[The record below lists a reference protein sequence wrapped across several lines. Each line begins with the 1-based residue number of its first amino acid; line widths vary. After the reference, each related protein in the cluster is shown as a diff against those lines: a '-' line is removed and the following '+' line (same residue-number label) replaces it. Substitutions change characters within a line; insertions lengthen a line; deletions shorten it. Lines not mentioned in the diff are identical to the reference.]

1 MNVVFIAPPAAG
13 KGTQATLL
21 RDYYNFYHISTG
33 DVLREIAETNT
44 PLGCEIK
51 ALIDNGKLVSD
62 ELMAK
67 LLKEKIGSLGNVEG
81 IIFDGFPRTLEQAH
95 MLDEILNEVGMKV
108 NKVIYFDIDKDTA
121 MKRAL
126 GRVTCKDCGE
136 IYNTYFDTFLKEDEC
151 SKCGG
156 KLEKRMEENHKPV
169 KIGSYRENKCPKNY
183 FKFFDSIKIKKKY
196 KIVFDLANGSMCFLN
211 DYLKKRFPDAIMI
224 NNEPNGFNIN
234 DECGALYPE
243 LARKIMIDNDYDI
256 AVSFDGDGDRA
267 IIILKNGKILN
278 GDLLLYFF
286 ATELKMKNKLKNNTV
301 IYSLIANRGITNVLE
316 GNNIKVKFVNV
327 GDENISSEI
336 KNGVAS
342 LGGEKSGHIIFN
354 KKYNYSCGLTTILKF
369 LSMLNEKA
377 IINLNC
383 IKEYYEV
390 SKNYKEI
397 RMINKLENKLK
408 AIVTSGNVI
417 VRRSGTENLF
427 RVILMSP
434 NKCEIIDGL
443 NFLEN
448 LIIAKN

>member
-1 MNVVFIAPPAAG
+1 MKYFKTDGIRGVFGASDLSIELILKVGYSFDIFNENKVLIGYDTRYSSKIILQALKYALEISG
-13 KGTQATLL
+13 KTVF
-21 RDYYNFYHISTG
+21 DYGVIST
-33 DVLREIAETNT
+33 
-44 PLGCEIK
+44 P
-51 ALIDNGKLVSD
+51 ALEYLTKKKRTIGIMITASHNDFTYNGLKIIYKGHKLDDS
-62 ELMAK
+62 
-67 LLKEKIGSLGNVEG
+67 LKE
-81 IIFDGFPRTLEQAH
+81 
-95 MLDEILNEVGMKV
+95 
-108 NKVIYFDIDKDTA
+108 
-121 MKRAL
+121 
-126 GRVTCKDCGE
+126 
-136 IYNTYFDTFLKEDEC
+136 
-151 SKCGG
+151 

-256 AVSFDGDGDRA
+256 AVSFDGDGARA

-316 GNNIKVKFVNV
+316 ENNIKVKFVNV

-448 LIIAKN
+448 WIIAKN

>member
-1 MNVVFIAPPAAG
+1 MKYFKTDGIRGVFGASDLSIELILKVGYSFDIFNENKVLIGYDTRYSSKIILQALKYALEISG
-13 KGTQATLL
+13 KTVF
-21 RDYYNFYHISTG
+21 DYGVIST
-33 DVLREIAETNT
+33 
-44 PLGCEIK
+44 P
-51 ALIDNGKLVSD
+51 ALEYLTKKKRTIGIMITASHNDFTYNGLKIIYKGHKLDDS
-62 ELMAK
+62 
-67 LLKEKIGSLGNVEG
+67 LKE
-81 IIFDGFPRTLEQAH
+81 
-95 MLDEILNEVGMKV
+95 
-108 NKVIYFDIDKDTA
+108 
-121 MKRAL
+121 
-126 GRVTCKDCGE
+126 
-136 IYNTYFDTFLKEDEC
+136 
-151 SKCGG
+151 

-286 ATELKMKNKLKNNTV
+286 ATELKKKNKLKNNTV

-316 GNNIKVKFVNV
+316 ENNIKVKFVNV

-448 LIIAKN
+448 WIIAKN

>member
-1 MNVVFIAPPAAG
+1 MKYFKTDGIRGVFGASDLSIELILKVGYSFDIFNENKVLIGYDTRYSSKIILQAFKYALEISG
-13 KGTQATLL
+13 KTVF
-21 RDYYNFYHISTG
+21 DYGVIST
-33 DVLREIAETNT
+33 
-44 PLGCEIK
+44 P
-51 ALIDNGKLVSD
+51 ALEYLTKKKRTIGIMITASHNDFTYNGLKIIYKGHKLDDS
-62 ELMAK
+62 
-67 LLKEKIGSLGNVEG
+67 LKE
-81 IIFDGFPRTLEQAH
+81 
-95 MLDEILNEVGMKV
+95 
-108 NKVIYFDIDKDTA
+108 
-121 MKRAL
+121 
-126 GRVTCKDCGE
+126 
-136 IYNTYFDTFLKEDEC
+136 
-151 SKCGG
+151 

-316 GNNIKVKFVNV
+316 ENNIKVKFVNV

-443 NFLEN
+443 NFLEKW
-448 LIIAKN
+448 IIAKN

>member
-1 MNVVFIAPPAAG
+1 MKYFKTDGIRGVFGASDLSIELILKVGYSFDIFNENKVLIGYDTRYSSKIILQALKYALEISG
-13 KGTQATLL
+13 KTVF
-21 RDYYNFYHISTG
+21 DYGVIST
-33 DVLREIAETNT
+33 
-44 PLGCEIK
+44 P
-51 ALIDNGKLVSD
+51 ALEYLTKKKRTIGIMITASHNDFTYNGLKIIYKGHKLDDS
-62 ELMAK
+62 
-67 LLKEKIGSLGNVEG
+67 LKE
-81 IIFDGFPRTLEQAH
+81 
-95 MLDEILNEVGMKV
+95 
-108 NKVIYFDIDKDTA
+108 
-121 MKRAL
+121 
-126 GRVTCKDCGE
+126 
-136 IYNTYFDTFLKEDEC
+136 
-151 SKCGG
+151 

-286 ATELKMKNKLKNNTV
+286 ATELKKKNKLKNNTV

-316 GNNIKVKFVNV
+316 ENNIKVKFVNV

-443 NFLEN
+443 NFLEKW
-448 LIIAKN
+448 IIAKN

>member
-1 MNVVFIAPPAAG
+1 MKYFKTDGIRGVFGASDLSIELILKVGYSFDIFNENKVLIGYDTRYSSKIILQALKYALEISG
-13 KGTQATLL
+13 KTVF
-21 RDYYNFYHISTG
+21 DYGVIST
-33 DVLREIAETNT
+33 
-44 PLGCEIK
+44 P
-51 ALIDNGKLVSD
+51 ALEYLTKKKRTIGIMITASHNDFTYNGLKIIYKGHKLDDS
-62 ELMAK
+62 
-67 LLKEKIGSLGNVEG
+67 LKE
-81 IIFDGFPRTLEQAH
+81 
-95 MLDEILNEVGMKV
+95 
-108 NKVIYFDIDKDTA
+108 
-121 MKRAL
+121 
-126 GRVTCKDCGE
+126 
-136 IYNTYFDTFLKEDEC
+136 
-151 SKCGG
+151 

-316 GNNIKVKFVNV
+316 ENNIKVKFVNV

-408 AIVTSGNVI
+408 SIVTSGNVI

-448 LIIAKN
+448 WIIAKN

>member
-1 MNVVFIAPPAAG
+1 MKYFKTDGIRGVFGASDLSIELILKVGYSFDIFNENKVLIGYDTRYSSKIILQALKYALEISG
-13 KGTQATLL
+13 KTVF
-21 RDYYNFYHISTG
+21 DYCVIST
-33 DVLREIAETNT
+33 
-44 PLGCEIK
+44 P
-51 ALIDNGKLVSD
+51 ALEYLTKKKRTIGIMITASHNDFTYNGLKIIYKGHKLDDS
-62 ELMAK
+62 
-67 LLKEKIGSLGNVEG
+67 LKE
-81 IIFDGFPRTLEQAH
+81 
-95 MLDEILNEVGMKV
+95 
-108 NKVIYFDIDKDTA
+108 
-121 MKRAL
+121 
-126 GRVTCKDCGE
+126 
-136 IYNTYFDTFLKEDEC
+136 
-151 SKCGG
+151 

-286 ATELKMKNKLKNNTV
+286 ATELKKKNKLKNNTV

-316 GNNIKVKFVNV
+316 ENNIKVKFVNV

-443 NFLEN
+443 NFLEKW
-448 LIIAKN
+448 IIAKN

>member
-1 MNVVFIAPPAAG
+1 MKYFKTDGIRGVFGASDLSIELILKVGYSFDIFNENKVLIGYDTRYSSKIILQALKYALEISG
-13 KGTQATLL
+13 KTVF
-21 RDYYNFYHISTG
+21 DYGVIST
-33 DVLREIAETNT
+33 
-44 PLGCEIK
+44 P
-51 ALIDNGKLVSD
+51 ALEYLTKKKRTIGIMITASHNDFTYNGLKIIYKGHKLDDS
-62 ELMAK
+62 
-67 LLKEKIGSLGNVEG
+67 LKE
-81 IIFDGFPRTLEQAH
+81 
-95 MLDEILNEVGMKV
+95 
-108 NKVIYFDIDKDTA
+108 
-121 MKRAL
+121 
-126 GRVTCKDCGE
+126 
-136 IYNTYFDTFLKEDEC
+136 
-151 SKCGG
+151 

-316 GNNIKVKFVNV
+316 ENNIKVKFVNV

-434 NKCEIIDGL
+434 NKCEIIDEL

>member
-1 MNVVFIAPPAAG
+1 MKYFKTDGIRGVFGASDLSIELILKVGYSFDIFNENKVLIGYDTRYSSKIILQALKYALEISG
-13 KGTQATLL
+13 KTVF
-21 RDYYNFYHISTG
+21 DYGVIST
-33 DVLREIAETNT
+33 
-44 PLGCEIK
+44 P
-51 ALIDNGKLVSD
+51 ALEYLTKKKRTIGIMITASHNDFTYNGLKIIYKGHKLYDS
-62 ELMAK
+62 
-67 LLKEKIGSLGNVEG
+67 LKE
-81 IIFDGFPRTLEQAH
+81 
-95 MLDEILNEVGMKV
+95 
-108 NKVIYFDIDKDTA
+108 
-121 MKRAL
+121 
-126 GRVTCKDCGE
+126 
-136 IYNTYFDTFLKEDEC
+136 
-151 SKCGG
+151 

-286 ATELKMKNKLKNNTV
+286 ATELKKKNKLKNNTV

-316 GNNIKVKFVNV
+316 ENNIKVKFVNV

-443 NFLEN
+443 NFLEKW
-448 LIIAKN
+448 IIAKN

>member
-1 MNVVFIAPPAAG
+1 MKYFKTDGIRGVFGASDLSIELILKVGYSFDIFNENKVLIGYDTRYSSKIILQALKYALEISG
-13 KGTQATLL
+13 KTVF
-21 RDYYNFYHISTG
+21 DYGVIST
-33 DVLREIAETNT
+33 
-44 PLGCEIK
+44 P
-51 ALIDNGKLVSD
+51 ALEYLTKKKRTIGIMITASHNDFTYNGLKIIYKGHKLDDS
-62 ELMAK
+62 
-67 LLKEKIGSLGNVEG
+67 LKE
-81 IIFDGFPRTLEQAH
+81 
-95 MLDEILNEVGMKV
+95 
-108 NKVIYFDIDKDTA
+108 
-121 MKRAL
+121 
-126 GRVTCKDCGE
+126 
-136 IYNTYFDTFLKEDEC
+136 
-151 SKCGG
+151 

-286 ATELKMKNKLKNNTV
+286 ATELKKKNKLKNNTV
-301 IYSLIANRGITNVLE
+301 IYSLITNRGITNVLE
-316 GNNIKVKFVNV
+316 ENNIKVKFVNV

-448 LIIAKN
+448 WIIAKN

>member
-1 MNVVFIAPPAAG
+1 MKYFKTDGIRGVFGASDLSIELILKVGYSFDIFNENKVLIGYDTRYSSKIILQALKYALEISG
-13 KGTQATLL
+13 KTVF
-21 RDYYNFYHISTG
+21 DYGVIST
-33 DVLREIAETNT
+33 
-44 PLGCEIK
+44 P
-51 ALIDNGKLVSD
+51 ALEYLTKKKRTIGIMITASHNDFTYNGLKIIYKGHKLDDS
-62 ELMAK
+62 
-67 LLKEKIGSLGNVEG
+67 LKE
-81 IIFDGFPRTLEQAH
+81 
-95 MLDEILNEVGMKV
+95 
-108 NKVIYFDIDKDTA
+108 
-121 MKRAL
+121 
-126 GRVTCKDCGE
+126 
-136 IYNTYFDTFLKEDEC
+136 
-151 SKCGG
+151 

-316 GNNIKVKFVNV
+316 ENNIKVKFVNV
-327 GDENISSEI
+327 CDENISSEI

-448 LIIAKN
+448 WIIAKN

>member
-1 MNVVFIAPPAAG
+1 MKYFKTDGIRGVFGASDLSIELILKVGYSFDIFNENKVLIGYDTRYSSKIILQALKYALEISG
-13 KGTQATLL
+13 KTVF
-21 RDYYNFYHISTG
+21 DYGVISTPA
-33 DVLREIAETNT
+33 LEY
-44 PLGCEIK
+44 LIK
-51 ALIDNGKLVSD
+51 KKRTIGIMITASHNDFTYNGLKIIYKGHKLDDS
-62 ELMAK
+62 
-67 LLKEKIGSLGNVEG
+67 LKE
-81 IIFDGFPRTLEQAH
+81 
-95 MLDEILNEVGMKV
+95 
-108 NKVIYFDIDKDTA
+108 
-121 MKRAL
+121 
-126 GRVTCKDCGE
+126 
-136 IYNTYFDTFLKEDEC
+136 
-151 SKCGG
+151 

-316 GNNIKVKFVNV
+316 ENNIKVKFVNV

-448 LIIAKN
+448 WIIAKN

>member
-1 MNVVFIAPPAAG
+1 MKYFKTDGIRGVFGASDLSIELILKVGYSFDIFNENKVLIGYDTRYSSKIILQALKYALEISG
-13 KGTQATLL
+13 KTVF
-21 RDYYNFYHISTG
+21 DYGVISTP
-33 DVLREIAETNT
+33 VLEYLTKKKRTIEIMITASHNDFTY
-44 PLGCEIK
+44 
-51 ALIDNGKLVSD
+51 NGLKIIYKGHKLDDS
-62 ELMAK
+62 
-67 LLKEKIGSLGNVEG
+67 LKE
-81 IIFDGFPRTLEQAH
+81 
-95 MLDEILNEVGMKV
+95 
-108 NKVIYFDIDKDTA
+108 
-121 MKRAL
+121 
-126 GRVTCKDCGE
+126 
-136 IYNTYFDTFLKEDEC
+136 
-151 SKCGG
+151 

-286 ATELKMKNKLKNNTV
+286 ATELKKKNKLKNNTV

-316 GNNIKVKFVNV
+316 ENNIKVKFVNV

-443 NFLEN
+443 NFLEKW
-448 LIIAKN
+448 IIAKN

>member
-1 MNVVFIAPPAAG
+1 MKYFKTDGIRGVFGASDLSIELILKVGYSFDIFNENKVLIGYDTRYSSKIILQALKYALEISG
-13 KGTQATLL
+13 KTVF
-21 RDYYNFYHISTG
+21 DYGVIST
-33 DVLREIAETNT
+33 
-44 PLGCEIK
+44 P
-51 ALIDNGKLVSD
+51 ALEYLTKKKRTIGIMITASHNDFTYNGLKIIYKGHKLDDS
-62 ELMAK
+62 
-67 LLKEKIGSLGNVEG
+67 LKE
-81 IIFDGFPRTLEQAH
+81 
-95 MLDEILNEVGMKV
+95 
-108 NKVIYFDIDKDTA
+108 
-121 MKRAL
+121 
-126 GRVTCKDCGE
+126 
-136 IYNTYFDTFLKEDEC
+136 
-151 SKCGG
+151 

-211 DYLKKRFPDAIMI
+211 DYLKKRFPDSIMI

-316 GNNIKVKFVNV
+316 ENNIKVKFVNV

-448 LIIAKN
+448 WIIAKN

>member
-1 MNVVFIAPPAAG
+1 MKYFKTDGIRGVFGASDLSIELILKVGYSFDIFNENKVLIGYDTRYSSKIILQALKYALEISG
-13 KGTQATLL
+13 KTVF
-21 RDYYNFYHISTG
+21 DYGVIST
-33 DVLREIAETNT
+33 
-44 PLGCEIK
+44 P
-51 ALIDNGKLVSD
+51 ALEYLTKKKRTIGIMITESHNDFTYNGLKIIYKGHKLDDS
-62 ELMAK
+62 
-67 LLKEKIGSLGNVEG
+67 LKE
-81 IIFDGFPRTLEQAH
+81 
-95 MLDEILNEVGMKV
+95 
-108 NKVIYFDIDKDTA
+108 
-121 MKRAL
+121 
-126 GRVTCKDCGE
+126 
-136 IYNTYFDTFLKEDEC
+136 
-151 SKCGG
+151 

-316 GNNIKVKFVNV
+316 ENNIKVKFVNV

-448 LIIAKN
+448 WIIAKN

>member
-1 MNVVFIAPPAAG
+1 MKYFKTDGIRGVFGASDLSIELILKVGYSFDIFNENKVLIGYDTRYSSKIILQALKYALEISG
-13 KGTQATLL
+13 KTVF
-21 RDYYNFYHISTG
+21 DYGVIST
-33 DVLREIAETNT
+33 
-44 PLGCEIK
+44 P
-51 ALIDNGKLVSD
+51 ALEYLTKKKRTIGIMITASHNDFTYNGLKIIYKGHKLDDS
-62 ELMAK
+62 
-67 LLKEKIGSLGNVEG
+67 LKE
-81 IIFDGFPRTLEQAH
+81 
-95 MLDEILNEVGMKV
+95 
-108 NKVIYFDIDKDTA
+108 
-121 MKRAL
+121 
-126 GRVTCKDCGE
+126 
-136 IYNTYFDTFLKEDEC
+136 
-151 SKCGG
+151 

-286 ATELKMKNKLKNNTV
+286 ATELKKKNKLKNNTV

-316 GNNIKVKFVNV
+316 ENNIKVKYVNV

-448 LIIAKN
+448 WIIAKN

>member
-1 MNVVFIAPPAAG
+1 MKYFKTDGIRGVFGASDLSIELILKVGYSFDIFNENKVLIGYDTRYSSKIILQALKYALEISG
-13 KGTQATLL
+13 KTVF
-21 RDYYNFYHISTG
+21 DYGVIST
-33 DVLREIAETNT
+33 
-44 PLGCEIK
+44 P
-51 ALIDNGKLVSD
+51 ALEYLTKKKRTIGIMITASHNDFTYNGLKIIYKGHKLDDS
-62 ELMAK
+62 
-67 LLKEKIGSLGNVEG
+67 LKE
-81 IIFDGFPRTLEQAH
+81 
-95 MLDEILNEVGMKV
+95 
-108 NKVIYFDIDKDTA
+108 
-121 MKRAL
+121 
-126 GRVTCKDCGE
+126 
-136 IYNTYFDTFLKEDEC
+136 
-151 SKCGG
+151 

-243 LARKIMIDNDYDI
+243 LARKIMIDNEYDI

-316 GNNIKVKFVNV
+316 ENNIKVKFVNV

-390 SKNYKEI
+390 FKNYKEI

-448 LIIAKN
+448 WIIAKN

>member
-1 MNVVFIAPPAAG
+1 MKYFKTDGIRGVFGASDLSIELILKVGYSFDIFNENKVLIGYDTRYSSKIILQALKYALEISG
-13 KGTQATLL
+13 KTVF
-21 RDYYNFYHISTG
+21 DYGVIST
-33 DVLREIAETNT
+33 
-44 PLGCEIK
+44 P
-51 ALIDNGKLVSD
+51 ALEYLTKKKRTIGIMITASHNDFTYNGLKIIYKGHKLDDS
-62 ELMAK
+62 
-67 LLKEKIGSLGNVEG
+67 LKE
-81 IIFDGFPRTLEQAH
+81 
-95 MLDEILNEVGMKV
+95 
-108 NKVIYFDIDKDTA
+108 
-121 MKRAL
+121 
-126 GRVTCKDCGE
+126 
-136 IYNTYFDTFLKEDEC
+136 
-151 SKCGG
+151 

-316 GNNIKVKFVNV
+316 ENNIKVKFVNV

-408 AIVTSGNVI
+408 AIVTSANVI

-448 LIIAKN
+448 WIIAKN

>member
-1 MNVVFIAPPAAG
+1 MKYFKTDGIRGVFGASDLSIELILKVGYSFDIFNENKVLIGYDTRYSSKIILQALKYALEISG
-13 KGTQATLL
+13 KTVF
-21 RDYYNFYHISTG
+21 DYGVIST
-33 DVLREIAETNT
+33 
-44 PLGCEIK
+44 P
-51 ALIDNGKLVSD
+51 ALEYLTKKKRTIGIMITASHNDFTYNGLKIIYKGHKLDDS
-62 ELMAK
+62 
-67 LLKEKIGSLGNVEG
+67 LKE
-81 IIFDGFPRTLEQAH
+81 
-95 MLDEILNEVGMKV
+95 
-108 NKVIYFDIDKDTA
+108 
-121 MKRAL
+121 
-126 GRVTCKDCGE
+126 
-136 IYNTYFDTFLKEDEC
+136 
-151 SKCGG
+151 

-316 GNNIKVKFVNV
+316 ENNIKVKFVNV

-342 LGGEKSGHIIFN
+342 LGGEKSAHIIFN

-443 NFLEN
+443 NFLEKW
-448 LIIAKN
+448 IIAKN

>member
-1 MNVVFIAPPAAG
+1 MKYFKTDGIRGVFGASDLSIELILKVGYSFDIFNENKVLISYDTRYSSKIILQALKYALEISG
-13 KGTQATLL
+13 KTVF
-21 RDYYNFYHISTG
+21 DYGVIST
-33 DVLREIAETNT
+33 
-44 PLGCEIK
+44 P
-51 ALIDNGKLVSD
+51 ALEYLTKKKRTIGIMITASHNDFTYNGLKIIYKGHKLDDS
-62 ELMAK
+62 
-67 LLKEKIGSLGNVEG
+67 LKE
-81 IIFDGFPRTLEQAH
+81 
-95 MLDEILNEVGMKV
+95 
-108 NKVIYFDIDKDTA
+108 
-121 MKRAL
+121 
-126 GRVTCKDCGE
+126 
-136 IYNTYFDTFLKEDEC
+136 
-151 SKCGG
+151 

-316 GNNIKVKFVNV
+316 ENNIKVKFVNV

-448 LIIAKN
+448 WIIAKN

>member
-1 MNVVFIAPPAAG
+1 MKYFKTDGIRGVFGASDLSIELILKVGYSFDIFNENKVLIGYDTRYSSKIILQALKYALEISG
-13 KGTQATLL
+13 KTVF
-21 RDYYNFYHISTG
+21 DYGVIST
-33 DVLREIAETNT
+33 
-44 PLGCEIK
+44 P
-51 ALIDNGKLVSD
+51 ALEYLTKKKRTIGIMITASHNDFTYNGLKIIYKGHKLDDS
-62 ELMAK
+62 
-67 LLKEKIGSLGNVEG
+67 LKE
-81 IIFDGFPRTLEQAH
+81 
-95 MLDEILNEVGMKV
+95 
-108 NKVIYFDIDKDTA
+108 
-121 MKRAL
+121 
-126 GRVTCKDCGE
+126 
-136 IYNTYFDTFLKEDEC
+136 
-151 SKCGG
+151 

-316 GNNIKVKFVNV
+316 ENNIKVKFVNV

-369 LSMLNEKA
+369 LSMSNEKA

-448 LIIAKN
+448 WIIAKN

>member
-1 MNVVFIAPPAAG
+1 MKYFKTDGIRGVFGASDLSIELILKVGYSFDIFNENKVLIGYDTRYSSKIILQALKYALEISG
-13 KGTQATLL
+13 KTVF
-21 RDYYNFYHISTG
+21 DYGVIST
-33 DVLREIAETNT
+33 
-44 PLGCEIK
+44 P
-51 ALIDNGKLVSD
+51 ALEYLTRKKRTIGIMITASHNDFTYNGLKIIYKGHKLDDS
-62 ELMAK
+62 
-67 LLKEKIGSLGNVEG
+67 LKE
-81 IIFDGFPRTLEQAH
+81 
-95 MLDEILNEVGMKV
+95 
-108 NKVIYFDIDKDTA
+108 
-121 MKRAL
+121 
-126 GRVTCKDCGE
+126 
-136 IYNTYFDTFLKEDEC
+136 
-151 SKCGG
+151 

-316 GNNIKVKFVNV
+316 ENNIKVKFVNV

-448 LIIAKN
+448 WIIVKN

>member
-1 MNVVFIAPPAAG
+1 MKYFKTDGIRGVFGASDLSIELILKVGYSFDIFNENKVLIGYDTRYSSKIILQALKYVLEISG
-13 KGTQATLL
+13 KTIF
-21 RDYYNFYHISTG
+21 DYGVIST
-33 DVLREIAETNT
+33 
-44 PLGCEIK
+44 P
-51 ALIDNGKLVSD
+51 ALEYLTKKKRTIGIMITASHNDFTYNGLKIIYKGHKLDDS
-62 ELMAK
+62 
-67 LLKEKIGSLGNVEG
+67 LKE
-81 IIFDGFPRTLEQAH
+81 
-95 MLDEILNEVGMKV
+95 
-108 NKVIYFDIDKDTA
+108 
-121 MKRAL
+121 
-126 GRVTCKDCGE
+126 
-136 IYNTYFDTFLKEDEC
+136 
-151 SKCGG
+151 

-286 ATELKMKNKLKNNTV
+286 ATELKKKNKLKNNTV

-316 GNNIKVKFVNV
+316 ENNIKVKFVNV

-443 NFLEN
+443 NFLEKW
-448 LIIAKN
+448 IIAKN

>member
-1 MNVVFIAPPAAG
+1 MKYFKTDGIRGVFGASDLSIELILKVGYSFDIFNENKVLIGYDTRYSSKIILQALKYALEISG
-13 KGTQATLL
+13 KTVF
-21 RDYYNFYHISTG
+21 DYGVIST
-33 DVLREIAETNT
+33 
-44 PLGCEIK
+44 P
-51 ALIDNGKLVSD
+51 ALEYLTKKKRTIGIMITASHNDFTYNGLKIIYKGHKLDDS
-62 ELMAK
+62 
-67 LLKEKIGSLGNVEG
+67 LKE
-81 IIFDGFPRTLEQAH
+81 
-95 MLDEILNEVGMKV
+95 
-108 NKVIYFDIDKDTA
+108 
-121 MKRAL
+121 
-126 GRVTCKDCGE
+126 
-136 IYNTYFDTFLKEDEC
+136 
-151 SKCGG
+151 

-286 ATELKMKNKLKNNTV
+286 ATELKKKNKLKNNTV

-316 GNNIKVKFVNV
+316 ENNIKVKFVNV

-443 NFLEN
+443 NFLE
-448 LIIAKN
+448 KVDYC

>member
-1 MNVVFIAPPAAG
+1 MKYFKTDGIRGVFGASDLSIELILKVGNSFDIFNENKVLIGYDTRYSSKIILQALKYALEISG
-13 KGTQATLL
+13 KTVF
-21 RDYYNFYHISTG
+21 DYGVIST
-33 DVLREIAETNT
+33 
-44 PLGCEIK
+44 P
-51 ALIDNGKLVSD
+51 ALEYLTKKKRTIGIMITASHNDFTYNGLKIIYKGHKLDDS
-62 ELMAK
+62 
-67 LLKEKIGSLGNVEG
+67 LKE
-81 IIFDGFPRTLEQAH
+81 
-95 MLDEILNEVGMKV
+95 
-108 NKVIYFDIDKDTA
+108 
-121 MKRAL
+121 
-126 GRVTCKDCGE
+126 
-136 IYNTYFDTFLKEDEC
+136 
-151 SKCGG
+151 

-316 GNNIKVKFVNV
+316 ENNIKVKFVNV

-448 LIIAKN
+448 WIIAKN

>member
-1 MNVVFIAPPAAG
+1 MKYFKTDGIRGVFGTSDLSIELILKVGYSFDIFNENKVLIGYDTRYSSKIILQALKYALEISG
-13 KGTQATLL
+13 KTVF
-21 RDYYNFYHISTG
+21 DYGVIST
-33 DVLREIAETNT
+33 
-44 PLGCEIK
+44 P
-51 ALIDNGKLVSD
+51 ALEYLTKKKRTIGIMITASHNDFTYNGLKIIYKGHKLDDS
-62 ELMAK
+62 
-67 LLKEKIGSLGNVEG
+67 LKE
-81 IIFDGFPRTLEQAH
+81 
-95 MLDEILNEVGMKV
+95 
-108 NKVIYFDIDKDTA
+108 
-121 MKRAL
+121 
-126 GRVTCKDCGE
+126 
-136 IYNTYFDTFLKEDEC
+136 
-151 SKCGG
+151 

-286 ATELKMKNKLKNNTV
+286 ATELKKKNKLKNNTV

-316 GNNIKVKFVNV
+316 ENNIKVKFVNV

-443 NFLEN
+443 NFLEKW
-448 LIIAKN
+448 IIAKN

>member
-1 MNVVFIAPPAAG
+1 MKYFKTDGIRGVFGASDLSIELILKVGYSFDIFNENKVLIGYDTRYSSKIILQALKYALEISG
-13 KGTQATLL
+13 KTVF
-21 RDYYNFYHISTG
+21 DYGVIST
-33 DVLREIAETNT
+33 
-44 PLGCEIK
+44 P
-51 ALIDNGKLVSD
+51 ALEYLTKKKRTIGIMITASHNDFTYNGLKIIYKGHKLDDS
-62 ELMAK
+62 
-67 LLKEKIGSLGNVEG
+67 LKE
-81 IIFDGFPRTLEQAH
+81 
-95 MLDEILNEVGMKV
+95 
-108 NKVIYFDIDKDTA
+108 
-121 MKRAL
+121 
-126 GRVTCKDCGE
+126 
-136 IYNTYFDTFLKEDEC
+136 
-151 SKCGG
+151 

-316 GNNIKVKFVNV
+316 ENNIKVKFVNV

-342 LGGEKSGHIIFN
+342 LGGEKSGQIIFN

-448 LIIAKN
+448 WIIAKN

>member
-1 MNVVFIAPPAAG
+1 MKYFKTDGIRGVFGASDLSIELILKVGYSFDIFNENKVLIGYDTRYSSKIILQALKYALEISG
-13 KGTQATLL
+13 KTVF
-21 RDYYNFYHISTG
+21 DYGVIST
-33 DVLREIAETNT
+33 
-44 PLGCEIK
+44 P
-51 ALIDNGKLVSD
+51 ALEYLTKKKRTIGIMITASHNDFTYNGLKIIYKGHKLDDS
-62 ELMAK
+62 
-67 LLKEKIGSLGNVEG
+67 LKE
-81 IIFDGFPRTLEQAH
+81 
-95 MLDEILNEVGMKV
+95 
-108 NKVIYFDIDKDTA
+108 
-121 MKRAL
+121 
-126 GRVTCKDCGE
+126 
-136 IYNTYFDTFLKEDEC
+136 
-151 SKCGG
+151 

-211 DYLKKRFPDAIMI
+211 DYLKKRFPDVIMI

-316 GNNIKVKFVNV
+316 ENNIKVKFVNV

-448 LIIAKN
+448 WIIAKN

>member
-1 MNVVFIAPPAAG
+1 MKYFKTDGIRGVFGASDLSIELILKVGYSFDIFNENKVLIGYDTRYSSKIILQALKYALEISG
-13 KGTQATLL
+13 KTVF
-21 RDYYNFYHISTG
+21 DYGVIST
-33 DVLREIAETNT
+33 
-44 PLGCEIK
+44 P
-51 ALIDNGKLVSD
+51 ALEYLTKKKRTIGIMITASHNDFTYNGLKIIYKGHKLDDS
-62 ELMAK
+62 
-67 LLKEKIGSLGNVEG
+67 LKE
-81 IIFDGFPRTLEQAH
+81 
-95 MLDEILNEVGMKV
+95 
-108 NKVIYFDIDKDTA
+108 
-121 MKRAL
+121 
-126 GRVTCKDCGE
+126 
-136 IYNTYFDTFLKEDEC
+136 
-151 SKCGG
+151 

-286 ATELKMKNKLKNNTV
+286 ATELKKKNKLKNNTV

-316 GNNIKVKFVNV
+316 ENNIKVKFVNV

-354 KKYNYSCGLTTILKF
+354 KKY
-369 LSMLNEKA
+369 
-377 IINLNC
+377 
-383 IKEYYEV
+383 
-390 SKNYKEI
+390 I
-397 RMINKLENKLK
+397 RKHDI
-408 AIVTSGNVI
+408 
-417 VRRSGTENLF
+417 
-427 RVILMSP
+427 
-434 NKCEIIDGL
+434 
-443 NFLEN
+443 
-448 LIIAKN
+448 

>member
-1 MNVVFIAPPAAG
+1 MKYFKTDGIRGVFGASDLSIELILKVGYSFDIFNENKVLIGYDTRYSSKIILQALKYALEISG
-13 KGTQATLL
+13 KTVF
-21 RDYYNFYHISTG
+21 DYGVIST
-33 DVLREIAETNT
+33 
-44 PLGCEIK
+44 P
-51 ALIDNGKLVSD
+51 ALEYLTKKKRTIGIMITASHNDFTYNGLKIIYKGHKLDDS
-62 ELMAK
+62 
-67 LLKEKIGSLGNVEG
+67 LKE
-81 IIFDGFPRTLEQAH
+81 
-95 MLDEILNEVGMKV
+95 
-108 NKVIYFDIDKDTA
+108 
-121 MKRAL
+121 
-126 GRVTCKDCGE
+126 
-136 IYNTYFDTFLKEDEC
+136 
-151 SKCGG
+151 

-316 GNNIKVKFVNV
+316 ENNIKVKFVNV

-434 NKCEIIDGL
+434 NKCEIIDGF

-448 LIIAKN
+448 WIIAKN

>member
-1 MNVVFIAPPAAG
+1 MKYFKTDGIRGVFGASNLSIELILKVGYSFDIFNENKVLIGYDTRYSSKIILQALKYALEISG
-13 KGTQATLL
+13 KTVF
-21 RDYYNFYHISTG
+21 DYGVIST
-33 DVLREIAETNT
+33 
-44 PLGCEIK
+44 P
-51 ALIDNGKLVSD
+51 ALEYLTKKKRTIGIMITASHNDFTYNGLKIIYKGHKLDDS
-62 ELMAK
+62 
-67 LLKEKIGSLGNVEG
+67 LKE
-81 IIFDGFPRTLEQAH
+81 
-95 MLDEILNEVGMKV
+95 
-108 NKVIYFDIDKDTA
+108 
-121 MKRAL
+121 
-126 GRVTCKDCGE
+126 
-136 IYNTYFDTFLKEDEC
+136 
-151 SKCGG
+151 

-316 GNNIKVKFVNV
+316 ENNIKVKFVNV

-448 LIIAKN
+448 WIIAKN

>member
-1 MNVVFIAPPAAG
+1 MKYFKTDGIRGVFGASDLSIELILKVGYSFDIFNENKVLIGYDTRYSSKIILQALKYALEISG
-13 KGTQATLL
+13 KTVF
-21 RDYYNFYHISTG
+21 DYGVIST
-33 DVLREIAETNT
+33 
-44 PLGCEIK
+44 P
-51 ALIDNGKLVSD
+51 ALEYLTKKKRTIGIMITASHNDFTYNGLKIIYKGHKLDDS
-62 ELMAK
+62 
-67 LLKEKIGSLGNVEG
+67 LKE
-81 IIFDGFPRTLEQAH
+81 
-95 MLDEILNEVGMKV
+95 
-108 NKVIYFDIDKDTA
+108 
-121 MKRAL
+121 
-126 GRVTCKDCGE
+126 
-136 IYNTYFDTFLKEDEC
+136 
-151 SKCGG
+151 

-448 LIIAKN
+448 CIIAKN

>member
-1 MNVVFIAPPAAG
+1 MKYFKTDGIRGVFGASDLSIELILKVGYSFDIFNENKVLIGYDTRYSSKIILQALKYALEISG
-13 KGTQATLL
+13 KTVF
-21 RDYYNFYHISTG
+21 DYGVIST
-33 DVLREIAETNT
+33 
-44 PLGCEIK
+44 P
-51 ALIDNGKLVSD
+51 ALEYLTKKKRTIGIMITASHNDFTYNGLKIIYEGHKLDDS
-62 ELMAK
+62 
-67 LLKEKIGSLGNVEG
+67 LKE
-81 IIFDGFPRTLEQAH
+81 
-95 MLDEILNEVGMKV
+95 
-108 NKVIYFDIDKDTA
+108 
-121 MKRAL
+121 
-126 GRVTCKDCGE
+126 
-136 IYNTYFDTFLKEDEC
+136 
-151 SKCGG
+151 

-286 ATELKMKNKLKNNTV
+286 ATELKKKNKLKNNTV

-316 GNNIKVKFVNV
+316 ENNIKVKFVNV

-369 LSMLNEKA
+369 LFMLNEKA

-448 LIIAKN
+448 WIIAKN

>member
-1 MNVVFIAPPAAG
+1 MKYFKTDGIRGVFGASDLSIELILKVGYSFDIFNENKVLIGYDTRYSSKIILQALKYALEISG
-13 KGTQATLL
+13 KTVF
-21 RDYYNFYHISTG
+21 DYGVIST
-33 DVLREIAETNT
+33 
-44 PLGCEIK
+44 P
-51 ALIDNGKLVSD
+51 ALEYLTKKKRTIGIMITASHNDFTYNGLKIIYKGHKLDDS
-62 ELMAK
+62 
-67 LLKEKIGSLGNVEG
+67 LKE
-81 IIFDGFPRTLEQAH
+81 
-95 MLDEILNEVGMKV
+95 
-108 NKVIYFDIDKDTA
+108 
-121 MKRAL
+121 
-126 GRVTCKDCGE
+126 
-136 IYNTYFDTFLKEDEC
+136 
-151 SKCGG
+151 

-286 ATELKMKNKLKNNTV
+286 ATELKKKNKLKNNTV

-316 GNNIKVKFVNV
+316 ENNIKVKFVNV

-434 NKCEIIDGL
+434 NKCEIIYGL
-443 NFLEN
+443 NFLEKW
-448 LIIAKN
+448 IIAKN

>member
-1 MNVVFIAPPAAG
+1 MKYFKTDGIRGVFGASDLSIELILKVGYSFDIFNENKVLIGYDTRYSSKIILQALKYALEISG
-13 KGTQATLL
+13 KTVF
-21 RDYYNFYHISTG
+21 DYGVIST
-33 DVLREIAETNT
+33 
-44 PLGCEIK
+44 P
-51 ALIDNGKLVSD
+51 ALEYLTKKKRTIGIMITASHNDFTYNGLKIIYKGHKLDDS
-62 ELMAK
+62 
-67 LLKEKIGSLGNVEG
+67 LKE
-81 IIFDGFPRTLEQAH
+81 
-95 MLDEILNEVGMKV
+95 
-108 NKVIYFDIDKDTA
+108 
-121 MKRAL
+121 
-126 GRVTCKDCGE
+126 
-136 IYNTYFDTFLKEDEC
+136 
-151 SKCGG
+151 

-316 GNNIKVKFVNV
+316 ENNIKVKFVNV

-354 KKYNYSCGLTTILKF
+354 KKYNYSCSLTTILKF

-448 LIIAKN
+448 WIIAKN

>member
-1 MNVVFIAPPAAG
+1 MKYFKTDGIRGVFGASDLSIELILKVGYSFDIFNENKVLIGYDTRYSSKIILQALKYALEISG
-13 KGTQATLL
+13 KTVF
-21 RDYYNFYHISTG
+21 DYGVIST
-33 DVLREIAETNT
+33 
-44 PLGCEIK
+44 P
-51 ALIDNGKLVSD
+51 ALEYLTKKKRTIGIMITASHNDFTYNGLKIIYKGHKLDDS
-62 ELMAK
+62 
-67 LLKEKIGSLGNVEG
+67 LKE
-81 IIFDGFPRTLEQAH
+81 
-95 MLDEILNEVGMKV
+95 
-108 NKVIYFDIDKDTA
+108 
-121 MKRAL
+121 
-126 GRVTCKDCGE
+126 
-136 IYNTYFDTFLKEDEC
+136 
-151 SKCGG
+151 

-286 ATELKMKNKLKNNTV
+286 ATELKKKNKLKNNTV

-316 GNNIKVKFVNV
+316 ENNIKVKFVNV

-397 RMINKLENKLK
+397 RIINKLENKLK

-443 NFLEN
+443 NFLEKW
-448 LIIAKN
+448 IIAKN

>member
-1 MNVVFIAPPAAG
+1 MKYFKTDGIRGVFGASDLSIELILKVGYSFDIFNENKVLIGYDTRYSSKIILQALKYALEISG
-13 KGTQATLL
+13 KTVF
-21 RDYYNFYHISTG
+21 DYGVISTPTLEYLTKKKRTIG
-33 DVLREIAETNT
+33 IMITASHNDFTY
-44 PLGCEIK
+44 
-51 ALIDNGKLVSD
+51 NGLKIIYKGHKLDDS
-62 ELMAK
+62 
-67 LLKEKIGSLGNVEG
+67 LKE
-81 IIFDGFPRTLEQAH
+81 
-95 MLDEILNEVGMKV
+95 
-108 NKVIYFDIDKDTA
+108 
-121 MKRAL
+121 
-126 GRVTCKDCGE
+126 
-136 IYNTYFDTFLKEDEC
+136 
-151 SKCGG
+151 

-316 GNNIKVKFVNV
+316 ENNIKVKFVNV

-448 LIIAKN
+448 WIIAKN

>member
-1 MNVVFIAPPAAG
+1 MKYFKTDGIRGVFGASDLSIELILKVGYSFDIFNENKILIGYDTRYSSKIILQALKYALEISG
-13 KGTQATLL
+13 KTVF
-21 RDYYNFYHISTG
+21 DYGVIST
-33 DVLREIAETNT
+33 
-44 PLGCEIK
+44 P
-51 ALIDNGKLVSD
+51 ALEYLTKKKRTIGIMITASHNDFTYNGLKIIYKGHKLDDS
-62 ELMAK
+62 
-67 LLKEKIGSLGNVEG
+67 LKE
-81 IIFDGFPRTLEQAH
+81 
-95 MLDEILNEVGMKV
+95 
-108 NKVIYFDIDKDTA
+108 
-121 MKRAL
+121 
-126 GRVTCKDCGE
+126 
-136 IYNTYFDTFLKEDEC
+136 
-151 SKCGG
+151 

-316 GNNIKVKFVNV
+316 ENNIKVKFVNV

-448 LIIAKN
+448 WIIAKN

>member
-1 MNVVFIAPPAAG
+1 MKYFKTDGIRGVFGASDLSIELILKVGYSFDIFNENKVLIGYDTRYSSKIILQALKYALEISG
-13 KGTQATLL
+13 KTVF
-21 RDYYNFYHISTG
+21 DYDVIST
-33 DVLREIAETNT
+33 
-44 PLGCEIK
+44 P
-51 ALIDNGKLVSD
+51 ALEYLTKKKRTIGIMITASHNDFTYNGLKIIYKGHKLDDS
-62 ELMAK
+62 
-67 LLKEKIGSLGNVEG
+67 LKE
-81 IIFDGFPRTLEQAH
+81 
-95 MLDEILNEVGMKV
+95 
-108 NKVIYFDIDKDTA
+108 
-121 MKRAL
+121 
-126 GRVTCKDCGE
+126 
-136 IYNTYFDTFLKEDEC
+136 
-151 SKCGG
+151 

-316 GNNIKVKFVNV
+316 ENNIKVKFVNV

-448 LIIAKN
+448 WIIAKN